1 MLNKIFFAVPDG
13 QGLFCELLP
22 LRTGGLPVCA
32 TAARIATHAHAMPC
46 ATQPAVTRASP
57 IPFGC
62 RVLDGQVISGE
73 HLRDGGLLAGRV
85 AVERSESL
93 SLAVTSLFESE
104 EPAQTVR
111 YLRTSILCSFAWDGT
126 HEHGRDRAGSS
137 GAGPIFRAWT
147 GHPACGNQYMYNV
160 ECVEARRGG
169 PRFAVQRI

>member
-1 MLNKIFFAVPDG
+1 M
-13 QGLFCELLP
+13 
-22 LRTGGLPVCA
+22 
-32 TAARIATHAHAMPC
+32 HAHAMPP

-62 RVLDGQVISGE
+62 CVLDGQVISGE

-137 GAGPIFRAWT
+137 GPGPILE
-147 GHPACGNQYMYNV
+147 HEQDSQHV
-160 ECVEARRGG
+160 
-169 PRFAVQRI
+169 

>member
-1 MLNKIFFAVPDG
+1 MRRPCDPRVPSLPAGYLSCSSRSFWRYLDG
-13 QGLFCELLP
+13 RGLFFDLLP
-22 LRTGGLPVCA
+22 LGAGGASVCA

-137 GAGPIFRAWT
+137 GAGPILAYR
-147 GHPACGNQYMYNV
+147 HDSQHV
-160 ECVEARRGG
+160 
-169 PRFAVQRI
+169 